1 MNVLLPFC
9 KRGVVEWPVMTETP
23 AKPDTDLLRKGWNAA
38 PRLPVLFKPDD
49 IDILANAKAGEVY
62 FYHAGA
68 LPGGVERLEYDHQDH
83 SVTVC
88 FADGRKMDLG
98 VKIQS
103 LARPAVESATEIMI
117 AQTENR
123 RILGETVVP
132 VVHVNANQHPEK
144 T

>member
-1 MNVLLPFC
+1 
-9 KRGVVEWPVMTETP
+9 MTQTP
-23 AKPDTDLLRKGWNAA
+23 SKPDSDLLRKGWKAA
-38 PRLPVLFKPDD
+38 PRLPVLFVPDD
-49 IDILANAKAGEVY
+49 IDVLANQKAGEVY

-68 LPGGVERLEYDHQDH
+68 LPGAVVQLEYDHADH

-103 LARPAVESATEIMI
+103 LVRGSVESATEIMMSR
-117 AQTENR
+117 TENR
-123 RILGETVVP
+123 RILSETIVP
-132 VVHVNANQHPEK
+132 VVHVNKGQRSEM